1 MENIQDMKEE
11 TEENKVSGGDV
22 TEEKEQKQNDL
33 MAEIYSYAKLVL
45 ICSVIAL
52 FIRFVTPL
60 ILVDGSSMNNT
71 LYDKGLC
78 IGCTF
83 LTPQRGQIITFKNK
97 TLTLNKTYI
106 KRVVG
111 VPGDTIRITDHVI
124 YVNGTK
130 LEEDYA
136 WFGDP
141 EGDPRYYR
149 DVEEFTLGD
158 GEYYAC
164 GDNRF
169 NSRDC
174 RIFGPITKKD
184 IQAVGVVH
192 FDTRWIVEPVRELI
206 DNIKK

>member
-1 MENIQDMKEE
+1 MENIRNRKGEAGE
-11 TEENKVSGGDV
+11 ARVSGKG
-22 TEEKEQKQNDL
+22 TAEEKEQKQNDL

-83 LTPQRGQIITFKNK
+83 LTPQRGQIITFRNK
-97 TLTLNKTYI
+97 TQTLNKTYI
-106 KRVVG
+106 KRVIG

-124 YVNGTK
+124 YVNGEQ

-141 EGDPRYYR
+141 QGDPRYYK
-149 DVEEFTLGD
+149 DVAEFTLGD

-164 GDNRF
+164 GDNRY

-184 IQAVGVVH
+184 IKAVVVVH
-192 FDTRWIVEPVRELI
+192 FDTRWIVEP
-206 DNIKK
+206 IKKLIGRK